1 MTSVSSQ
8 VDGLSTRVDGI
19 ISSLTMLGTDVTG
32 LEAGLMAAQA
42 ELASITAALEGVVTS
57 EELGLISNTLADLQE
72 DIQELLN
79 NNAVIDTD
87 INIIDS
93 ASLQVAET
101 LIDTAADAPNVILDG
116 NLDIV
121 INATTFTAA
130 ELARI
135 NAVTEKL
142 ASVLQDISVENN
154 QSTVTISFPNLT
166 FVGNWLNVQGNAV
179 EVPLLGG
186 IGGWALFYYDGNIN
200 NTTLP
205 MLTSIAGSVIV
216 NKGITSLD
224 LNGIS
229 ISGSISS
236 SGSPTGQ
243 LWLTDATSVDVAT
256 AEVTNLN
263 APRATSVNLGHTD
276 DVASLTVNAP
286 SANTV
291 DIATDEI
298 TGTTFITAG
307 GTSTI
312 NLNNVTKVS
321 GTTEITAGITQM
333 VTAQKYN
340 GKIKRKETG
349 IFPKYAVIA
358 SHDLRRSFAT
368 NFYSKIPT
376 PLLMNMTGHSRET
389 TFLKYI
395 GLEENRDSYADDFM
409 RSVSLLEL

>member
-1 MTSVSSQ
+1 MTSVSSR

-72 DIQELLN
+72 DVLRSYQNFFNIWLKFEQQFDTPLHFKELDQNKVTFFKQWLLEDRKYSINNVGRILSALKTICLDAQKNDIPTHPYVNFIKAISQSRQQKIIHTLSFQEIKKIERCTVPQHLENAKKWVIIGCWIGQRVSDLLTLTPEQIRPSKQKGIYVDICQQKTQKRVTVGVINPMAVELLTKDFPKKMYPSKFN
-79 NNAVIDTD
+79 KQLKEV
-87 INIIDS
+87 
-93 ASLQVAET
+93 L
-101 LIDTAADAPNVILDG
+101 
-116 NLDIV
+116 
-121 INATTFTAA
+121 
-130 ELARI
+130 
-135 NAVTEKL
+135 KL
-142 ASVLQDISVENN
+142 
-154 QSTVTISFPNLT
+154 
-166 FVGNWLNVQGNAV
+166 
-179 EVPLLGG
+179 
-186 IGGWALFYYDGNIN
+186 
-200 NTTLP
+200 
-205 MLTSIAGSVIV
+205 
-216 NKGITSLD
+216 
-224 LNGIS
+224 
-229 ISGSISS
+229 
-236 SGSPTGQ
+236 
-243 LWLTDATSVDVAT
+243 
-256 AEVTNLN
+256 
-263 APRATSVNLGHTD
+263 
-276 DVASLTVNAP
+276 
-286 SANTV
+286 
-291 DIATDEI
+291 
-298 TGTTFITAG
+298 
-307 GTSTI
+307 
-312 NLNNVTKVS
+312 
-321 GTTEITAGITQM
+321 AGITQM